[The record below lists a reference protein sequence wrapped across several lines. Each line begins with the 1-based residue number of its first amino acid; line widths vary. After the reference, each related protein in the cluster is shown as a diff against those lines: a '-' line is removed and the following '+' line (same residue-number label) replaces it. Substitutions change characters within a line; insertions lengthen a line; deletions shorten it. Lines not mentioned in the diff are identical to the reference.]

1 MGDPLSDPR
10 AKDLL
15 AADTGEIGSLA
26 AGFRKVAG
34 QAETAAAGL
43 RGAHGDATWTGLAA
57 DAFRAQVGKL
67 PGDLDKVQQS
77 YGDVA
82 TALFSY
88 EGQLGPIQSQFRSL
102 SNQLTTARGN
112 LSSAQSSLA
121 TAKTNLS
128 TATSTPKA
136 TSTTPAV
143 VTAHT
148 AVASAGGTVTNLQ
161 GDVSGLESRGFH
173 LLDEFDTIR
182 GHARSTVSSAAGI
195 APSQSWMSGALHSI
209 GNFMSGAGHFL
220 GKMVKS
226 VGDAFANLPHDI
238 EQVAEHPT
246 NLHDWSKLGGDLGTV
261 AGAVAVVAAV
271 IVCPLDAVG
280 LEGAAAV
287 LGTAGEAAGD
297 VGLAATLGKTDAD
310 VSLAATGQGS
320 WDEVLSDGVSLGAGA
335 IKVPGLRGA
344 GEDATALE
352 GTQGALEKYAGA
364 REGGATA
371 SQAYSA
377 LTDTQKSLLRTATHG
392 LSGSHGLSYVQ
403 SSVSSALASAK
414 TLERG
419 LDAKN
424 EALHFALDSG
434 KDAALPKPAEGGN
447 GG

>member
-10 AKDLL
+10 AHDLL

-26 AGFRKVAG
+26 SGFRTVAG
-34 QAETAAAGL
+34 QAQTAAAAL
-43 RGAHGDATWTGLAA
+43 RGAHGDATWTGPAA
-57 DAFRAQVGKL
+57 DAFRSQLGKL

-82 TALFSY
+82 RALGSY
-88 EGQLGPIQSQFRSL
+88 ETELGPIQSQFRSL
-102 SNQLTTARGN
+102 STQLTTARGN
-112 LSSAQSSLA
+112 LSSAQGSLS
-121 TAKTNLS
+121 TAKTNVT
-128 TATSTPKA
+128 TATSAPKA
-136 TSTTPAV
+136 TATTPAV
-143 VTAHT
+143 VNAHN
-148 AVASAGGTVTNLQ
+148 ALASASGAVNNLQ
-161 GDVSGLESRGFH
+161 GEVSGLESRGFH

-195 APSQSWMSGALHSI
+195 APSQSWLSGALHSI

-226 VGDAFANLPHDI
+226 VGDAFASLPHDI

-280 LEGAAAV
+280 LEGAAAL

-297 VGLAATLGKTDAD
+297 VGLASTLVKTDAD

-320 WDEVLSDGVSLGAGA
+320 WDEVISDGVSLGAGA
-335 IKVPGLRGA
+335 VKVPGLRGA
-344 GEDATALE
+344 GDDASALE
-352 GTQGALEKYAGA
+352 GTEGALEKYTAA

-371 SQAYSA
+371 TQAYSA
-377 LTDTQKSLLRTATHG
+377 LTDSQKSLLRTATHG
-392 LSGSHGLSYVQ
+392 LSGSHGLNYVQ

-419 LDAKN
+419 LDARN
-424 EALHFALDSG
+424 EVLHFAFDTG
-434 KDAALPKPAEGGN
+434 KDAALPKPAEGA